1 MPNKQVERFLFTRPL
16 SIILVLLA
24 MAAPAVATPVAPKTQ
39 SAPEGDID
47 PRSVTLLS
55 DGWRFDFGEHAGA
68 EQPGFDD
75 ANWAEITVPHS
86 WNRVGYYL
94 RPASATANRP
104 ETVNKAQGI
113 GWYRL
118 AFQADPMS
126 RDKHIWLEFD
136 AASRIA
142 SIWLN
147 GQFLGEHKGGYSRFR
162 LDATKALKPG
172 AANILAVRVD
182 NSKPA
187 PGSSTADILP
197 LTGDFFVPGG
207 LYRPVRM
214 VSTHNVHFD
223 MMDHGSSGIRA
234 TTRSIDAEGAIIDV
248 EAALRS
254 ETGQTR
260 GLRLE
265 TRLLDVDGRVA
276 AQQVTSLSFTSGRAG
291 VGATLHVPA
300 AHLWQGIDDPYL
312 YRLSTR
318 VLDSRGRVLD
328 SIDQSFGIRRMQ
340 FDAKQGFLL
349 NGKPYRLRGVGYH
362 QDREDKGWAIT
373 PVDVEQDVATMRE
386 MGVNSIRLTHYQH
399 GQPIHDLADRYGLIL
414 WDEIPLVSAWTWGEA
429 KEATPD
435 LKANASQQL
444 TELIRQNENH
454 ASVASWG
461 IANEVDFGN
470 SLPAFLTSFKGA
482 PPDPLSLLKEMNGAA
497 KALDPSRPTALATC
511 CEGRL
516 FAPGVEVPVTAPEAD
531 LGGANRYFGWY
542 YGKPEEIGPSL
553 DALHAQRP
561 DQPLAVTEYGAG
573 GATTIHT
580 DNVLGGP
587 VDSRGRIQPEEYES
601 YVHEHNWAQLS
612 DRKYLW
618 ATWLWVGF
626 DFASTVRSE
635 GDAQDIN
642 TKGLISF
649 DHKLRKDAYYFYK
662 ANWSTEPTVYIT
674 GRRYVD
680 RAYSVTDV
688 RVYSNA
694 PSTEIFLN
702 GKSLGRL
709 SSCQQ
714 HVCIWK
720 DVRLAAGTNA
730 LVAKGI
736 IDGAAVEDRVEWR
749 LSNEVARGVRID
761 SGALVAAKSASGVF
775 GSDNFFDGGATGSIV
790 EPADY
795 GRPAKPVSIAGTS
808 DSAVA
813 ATYREGNFH
822 YHIPL
827 ENGRY
832 RVKLTF
838 VKPSEA
844 GKPHHFSVL
853 ANDDIVIDGLNLGK
867 ASPSAKAA
875 VERSF
880 PVTIKN
886 GKLDLHFRPIVG
898 DAIVSAIEVVR

>member
-1 MPNKQVERFLFTRPL
+1 
-16 SIILVLLA
+16 
-24 MAAPAVATPVAPKTQ
+24 MAAPAVAKPVSSKTQ
-39 SAPEGDID
+39 SASAGDID

-55 DGWRFDFGEHAGA
+55 AGWRFDFGEHPGA

-75 ANWAEITVPHS
+75 ANWAEVTVPHS

-94 RPASATANRP
+94 RPASASANRP

-118 AFQADPMS
+118 AFQADPML
-126 RDKHIWLEFD
+126 RGKHIWLEFD

-172 AANILAVRVD
+172 GANILAVRVD

-207 LYRPVRM
+207 LYRPVRI
-214 VSTHNVHFD
+214 VGTQDVHFD
-223 MMDHGSSGIRA
+223 MMDHGGSGIRA
-234 TTRSIDAEGAIIDV
+234 ITRSLDIGAALLDV

-254 ETGQTR
+254 EKGKVR

-276 AQQVTSLSFTSGRAG
+276 AQQLQSLSFASGKARAL
-291 VGATLHVPA
+291 ATLQVPSA
-300 AHLWQGIDDPYL
+300 RLWQGTEDPYL

-318 VLDSRGRVLD
+318 VLDSKGRVLD
-328 SIDQSFGIRRMQ
+328 SVEQSFGIRRMQ

-373 PVDVEQDVATMRE
+373 PADVEQDVATMRE

-399 GQPIHDLADRYGLIL
+399 GQTIHDLADRYGIVL
-414 WDEIPLVSAWTWGEA
+414 WDEVPLVSAWTWGDT
-429 KEATPD
+429 KEATAG
-435 LKANASQQL
+435 LVANARQQL
-444 TELIRQNENH
+444 SELIRQNGNH

-470 SLPAFLTSFKGA
+470 SLPAFLASFKGA
-482 PPDPLSLLKEMNGAA
+482 PPDPLPLLKELNAAA

-542 YGKPEEIGPSL
+542 YGKPEEIGSSL
-553 DALHAQRP
+553 DTLHAQRP

-587 VDSRGRIQPEEYES
+587 VDSRGRAQPEEYES
-601 YVHEHNWAQLS
+601 YVHERNWAQLV

-635 GDAQDIN
+635 GDAQDVN
-642 TKGLISF
+642 TKGLVNF

-662 ANWSTEPTVYIT
+662 ANWSNEPTVYIT

-680 RAYSVTDV
+680 RAYVVTDV

-694 PSTEIFLN
+694 PSTELLLN
-702 GKSLGRL
+702 GKSLG
-709 SSCQQ
+709 SVSNCEQN
-714 HVCIWK
+714 VCIWRN
-720 DVRLAAGTNA
+720 VRLTVGANA
-730 LVAKGI
+730 LIAKGS

-749 LSNEVARGVRID
+749 LSDEVARTIRID
-761 SGALVAAKSASGVF
+761 AGALVAAKSATGTY
-775 GSDNFFDGGATGSIV
+775 GSDNFFDGGAAGSIV

-795 GRPAKPVSIAGTS
+795 GKPIKPVSIAGTL
-808 DSAVA
+808 DSAIA

-822 YHIPL
+822 YRIPL

-838 VKPSEA
+838 VEPSEA
-844 GKPHHFSVL
+844 PKPYHFSVL
-853 ANDDIVIDGLNLGK
+853 ADENIVIADLDLAK
-867 ASPSAKAA
+867 TSPAARTA
-875 VERSF
+875 VERNF
-880 PVTIKN
+880 LVAVKN
-886 GKLDLHFRPIVG
+886 GMLDLHFRPIVG
-898 DAIVSAIEVVR
+898 KAIVSAIEIVR